1 MSFKW
6 SDLDSKFT
14 MFDKN
19 IDMFNKDGLFNI
31 IELPGK
37 EMTNTPQ
44 NIDTN
49 LIKDLE
55 HKKVNTDD
63 SITFFEPQQKNNESN
78 VPNKLK
84 LDINLAN
91 EERSQPDDNMDDEKM
106 KQQAMTA
113 QYQMMQRFQMMNNM
127 RRMSQMQ
134 MFQESRNSEYAQENN
149 CTYDA

>member
-6 SDLDSKFT
+6 SDSDSKFT

-37 EMTNTPQ
+37 EMTNTPENFIK
-44 NIDTN
+44 NI
-49 LIKDLE
+49 E
-55 HKKVNTDD
+55 HNKVKMDD
-63 SITFFEPQQKNNESN
+63 SIKCVEPHQMSN
-78 VPNKLK
+78 GNLVPNKLK

-91 EERSQPDDNMDDEKM
+91 EERSQPDDNIDDERKR
-106 KQQAMTA
+106 QDAMAA
-113 QYQMMQRFQMMNNM
+113 QYQMMQRFQVMNNM

-134 MFQESRNSEYAQENN
+134 MFQERRNSEYAQETN

>member
-134 MFQESRNSEYAQENN
+134 MFQEKRNSEHDQENN